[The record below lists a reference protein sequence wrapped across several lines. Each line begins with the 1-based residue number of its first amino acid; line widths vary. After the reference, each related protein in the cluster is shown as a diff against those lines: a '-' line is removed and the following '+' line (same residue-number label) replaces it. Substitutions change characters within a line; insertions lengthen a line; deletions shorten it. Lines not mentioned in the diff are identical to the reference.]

1 MCNAK
6 PGRRCA
12 GPETQKPIAVNAKKL
27 DELKKAWDNE
37 KDPDKR
43 AMLRDLVIEQNDKF
57 KYSKVTYYASSK
69 AQKDFPAA
77 VHQVKELSGARAA
90 SDDAEETLFLAGG
103 QLHELQATADQM
115 RRSGASQIE
124 VARYFNQGGILT
136 ETEKMRDKITAE
148 PDDSPLRDDGTF
160 DGPTR
165 KLKALQLATG
175 IMWRDCA
182 EVVEAD
188 MKKNSRVYESE
199 ATGTKLTIRKRP
211 TGRFAVINEFNVN
224 ATSLTDA
231 SIKAQSAYNADGV
244 EGDVN
249 VTIMP
254 VADKPDEYR
263 ATAKYIYKGGENLT
277 DVLIYQNQIYRG
289 HNNVD
294 F

>member
-1 MCNAK
+1 
-6 PGRRCA
+6 
-12 GPETQKPIAVNAKKL
+12 
-27 DELKKAWDNE
+27 
-37 KDPDKR
+37 
-43 AMLRDLVIEQNDKF
+43 MLHDLVIEQNDKF
-57 KYSKVTYYASSK
+57 REAKVTYYASAK
-69 AQKDFPAA
+69 AQQDFAAA
-77 VHQVKELSGARAA
+77 VQRVKELAGERATY
-90 SDDAEETLFLAGG
+90 DDVENTFFLAGG
-103 QLHELQATADQM
+103 QLHELQAKADKM
-115 RRSGASQIE
+115 RKSGASQIE
-124 VARYFNQGGILT
+124 VARYFNQGGILI
-136 ETEKMRDKITAE
+136 ESEKMRDKITAE

-188 MKKNSRVYESE
+188 MKKNSRVYSSE
-199 ATGTKLTIRKRP
+199 NGASKLTIRKRP
-211 TGRFAVINEFNVN
+211 TGRFAVINEFNVK

-263 ATAKYIYKGGENLT
+263 ATAKYIYKGGENLS
-277 DVLIYQNQIYRG
+277 DALIYQNQVYRG
-289 HNNVD
+289 HNNAD